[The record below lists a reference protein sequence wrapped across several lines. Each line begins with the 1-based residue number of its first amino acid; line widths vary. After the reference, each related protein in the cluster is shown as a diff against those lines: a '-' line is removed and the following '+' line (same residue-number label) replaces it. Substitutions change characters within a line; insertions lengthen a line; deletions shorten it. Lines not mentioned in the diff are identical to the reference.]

1 MIPLLSLLV
10 FIPLVGSPL
19 VYLVARSNRRAG
31 LAATLLVAL
40 AVLSIAVYIFW
51 FVYANIPGIGHYD
64 LEESYQWIS
73 TSSFSLDFFLGVD
86 GLSSPLVLAAA
97 LLTVFVIVGSTRLV
111 TEKLPSY
118 LALLLLFEGA
128 ILGVFTSLNL
138 VVFYVFWELV
148 MIPMFFLIG
157 IWGGDRRGYAAMK
170 FMIFIFVGS
179 AIMILAFLSVY
190 LDTSPFSFDIPTLA
204 GTIRNIPPDLQYL
217 PLLAS
222 FIGFGVKLP
231 VVPLHSWLPDAYVQ
245 APSPVTA
252 LLAGIQSAMGG
263 YGLIR
268 ISIGLF
274 PQAAY
279 QWAWAFMLVGL
290 VTMFYGA
297 IVALRARE
305 LKRMFA
311 FTSLN
316 HMGFV
321 IFGAFATVASGSL
334 LGMEGAIFQMFVH
347 AFTAGS
353 LFMIAGYIQ
362 QQAGTTEISKL
373 KGLRSIMPRTAG
385 LLVVASA
392 AAMALPP
399 FASFL
404 AELFVIAGGIAANS
418 YTAVVVLV
426 PVLTGGYLLWMI
438 KRVVL
443 SPAEPWSVVRDMP
456 WPDVVVLALYF
467 VPLLV
472 LIVFSSLIL
481 APAAPVAQWVVHLVG
496 GT

>member
-10 FIPLVGSPL
+10 FIPLVGSPM
-19 VYLVARSNRRAG
+19 VFLVARSNRRAG
-31 LAATLLVAL
+31 LAVTMLVAL
-40 AVLSIAVYIFW
+40 VVLSIAVYVFW
-51 FVYANIPGIGHYD
+51 FVYANVPAIGQYT
-64 LEESYQWIS
+64 LKESYQWVS
-73 TSSFSLDFFLGVD
+73 TSAFSLDFFLGVD

-97 LLTVFVIVGSTRLV
+97 LLTVFVIVGSSRLV
-111 TEKLPSY
+111 SEKLPSY

-157 IWGGDRRGYAAMK
+157 IWGGDRRGYTAMK

-179 AIMILAFLSVY
+179 AVMILAFLSVY
-190 LDTSPFSFDIPTLA
+190 LDVSPFSFDIPTLA
-204 GTIRNIPPDLQYL
+204 GKIPPDLQYL

-231 VVPLHSWLPDAYVQ
+231 VVPFHSWLPDAYVQ

-279 QWAWAFMLVGL
+279 QWAWAFMLVGII
-290 VTMFYGA
+290 TMFYGA
-297 IVALRARE
+297 LVALRTKE

-373 KGLRSIMPRTAG
+373 KGLRNVMPRTAG

-443 SPAEPWSVVRDMP
+443 SPAEPGWVIRDMP
-456 WPDVVVLALYF
+456 WSDVVVLALYF
-467 VPLLV
+467 VPLLI